1 MCTLPFPSQR
11 PLSTLAS
18 SLVRWSVYRNASCA
32 QRSTDCF
39 NVAGNFQRRKQG
51 RQQLTLQEAQP
62 GFPVMSECLCLC
74 VSVWAHGTREG
85 GWAAERECGGLC
97 LCACALCSCFCQYAC
112 LSHAQ
117 KSVFVGW
124 EQKEVFKIRQY
135 YHQIVF
141 VFLKNELKGSD
152 LFQMLLVRGVC
163 VCMRIYMYVCMC
175 VSVSWVVF
183 GGSV

>member
-1 MCTLPFPSQR
+1 MFERGWKLP
-11 PLSTLAS
+11 LET
-18 SLVRWSVYRNASCA
+18 
-32 QRSTDCF
+32 
-39 NVAGNFQRRKQG
+39 QG

-74 VSVWAHGTREG
+74 VSVWAQGTRED
-85 GWAAERECGGLC
+85 GWAVEWECGGLC
-97 LCACALCSCFCQYAC
+97 LCACVLCSCFCQYAC

-141 VFLKNELKGSD
+141 VFLKIESKGSD
-152 LFQMLLVRGVC
+152 LFQLLLVMGCVYVC
-163 VCMRIYMYVCMC
+163 AHAHALVQTHVCMHA
-175 VSVSWVVF
+175 SVSWAAF